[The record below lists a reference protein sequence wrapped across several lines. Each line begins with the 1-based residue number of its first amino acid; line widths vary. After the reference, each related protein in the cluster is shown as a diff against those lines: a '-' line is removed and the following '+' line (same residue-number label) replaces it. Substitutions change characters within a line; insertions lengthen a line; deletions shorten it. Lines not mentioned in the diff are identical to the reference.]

1 MFPMKFLLLGIL
13 LFIGYALLPD
23 NMQDI
28 FSRPDVLVA
37 LTFGTIMGVGSRRSM
52 SELQDLRNIRKALEA
67 NDGATTDITDLQDG
81 AAFGQ
86 QFLDKTAVSIVSQD
100 QHFKFLKQAPKR
112 DVDQV
117 IAEYNIYKNHGSSDV
132 FRNSPFVEQSED
144 PRFDDV
150 VFQRLYDAMCY
161 LAVGFRVNKVITKVR
176 NTQDPEL
183 TNANGALKRLLE
195 SLSFKIWYGNK
206 SLNINEPDG
215 FVKKISDVSSDHV
228 IDMRGVLPDIGL
240 IADKAAMISV
250 NYFGTVN
257 QMWMSNGTRNLF
269 NQVYH
274 QSGAVTVWQNSGQNP
289 GNIQYGNLINE
300 VLASE
305 ALNGKISLMAE
316 RWLDRSQIGV
326 SKVIDRNTG
335 LLVESASGLQAP
347 DLPAFV
353 LASAPFPNSKFD
365 ASWAD
370 DYEYRVSA
378 VRNGQESIAAALQ
391 TVTVADGDAV
401 TITITPAVAGEY
413 ATSFRIY
420 RKDPDT
426 NTHLFIKEILRDTVN
441 PTTTYVDF
449 NENIPGTSDMVM
461 GDFNSTSLSGEDR
474 TFVLSELL
482 PPMKTLFEPGIG
494 AGLRQQAGMVEYYV
508 VPQILTPQKFVVFKN
523 VPVKQS

>member
-1 MFPMKFLLLGIL
+1 MRPFTLFL
-13 LFIGYALLPD
+13 FALLALVGFYCVPSEVKE
-23 NMQDI
+23 I
-28 FSRPDVLVA
+28 VFRPDILSFIM
-37 LTFGTIMGVGSRRSM
+37 LGTIMGVGSRRSM

-67 NDGATTDITDLQDG
+67 NDGQTTDITDLQDG

-112 DVDQV
+112 DVDQI

-132 FRNSPFVEQSED
+132 FRNSPFVEQSAD

-289 GNIQYGNLINE
+289 
-300 VLASE
+300 
-305 ALNGKISLMAE
+305 E
-316 RWLDRSQIGV
+316 RSHLW
-326 SKVIDRNTG
+326 
-335 LLVESASGLQAP
+335 
-347 DLPAFV
+347 
-353 LASAPFPNSKFD
+353 
-365 ASWAD
+365 
-370 DYEYRVSA
+370 
-378 VRNGQESIAAALQ
+378 
-391 TVTVADGDAV
+391 
-401 TITITPAVAGEY
+401 
-413 ATSFRIY
+413 
-420 RKDPDT
+420 RKDGW
-426 NTHLFIKEILRDTVN
+426 IEVRSV
-441 PTTTYVDF
+441 
-449 NENIPGTSDMVM
+449 S
-461 GDFNSTSLSGEDR
+461 
-474 TFVLSELL
+474 
-482 PPMKTLFEPGIG
+482 
-494 AGLRQQAGMVEYYV
+494 
-508 VPQILTPQKFVVFKN
+508 QK
-523 VPVKQS
+523 